1 MVEGGPEALGHEPL
15 ADPGDGR
22 GTDLERL
29 DHVSVGSPRP
39 AGSLISQEQDARVG
53 QLACGGLADG
63 DQVFQRFSL
72 LNRQGHLELLHLW
85 ISFPWA
91 TEAWMSIGKSIPDYP
106 SIEG

>member
-1 MVEGGPEALGHEPL
+1 MVEGLTWSASIMSPSDRRGP
-15 ADPGDGR
+15 PG
-22 GTDLERL
+22 
-29 DHVSVGSPRP
+29 P
-39 AGSLISQEQDARVG
+39 LISQEQDARVG

-106 SIEG
+106 STFD